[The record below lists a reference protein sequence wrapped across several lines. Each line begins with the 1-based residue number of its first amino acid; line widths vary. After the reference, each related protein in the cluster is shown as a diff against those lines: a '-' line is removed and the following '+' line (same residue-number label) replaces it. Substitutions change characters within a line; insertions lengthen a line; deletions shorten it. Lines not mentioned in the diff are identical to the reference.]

1 MSDSNIEDLKTEMSD
16 SEKKKP
22 LNRTLIPEAA
32 AQEAF
37 HITEDSSPNAPGPLH
52 TPSFASSPSAA
63 DVASSE
69 VS

>member
-1 MSDSNIEDLKTEMSD
+1 MSESNIKDLKTEMTD
-16 SEKKKP
+16 SEKKKAF
-22 LNRTLIPEAA
+22 IPEAA

-37 HITEDSSPNAPGPLH
+37 QITEDSSPNTAGPLH
-52 TPSFASSPSAA
+52 TPSFASSA